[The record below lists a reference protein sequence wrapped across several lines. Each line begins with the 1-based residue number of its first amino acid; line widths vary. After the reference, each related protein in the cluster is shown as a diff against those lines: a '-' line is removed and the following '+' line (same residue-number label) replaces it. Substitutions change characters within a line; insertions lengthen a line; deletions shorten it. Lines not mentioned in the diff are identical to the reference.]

1 MAEKVTLVTSEG
13 EEVEVDKEIAIKS
26 VLIKSMIDDSSA
38 DESIPLPNVKKAILD
53 KVIEF
58 CNYIRDNPSPE
69 IEKPLKTANM
79 SEIVA
84 PWFVKFV
91 DLEKEVL
98 FEIIL
103 AANFLDIKPLLE
115 LSCAKVASLI
125 KGKSIPEIRSYFDI
139 ENDFTPE
146 EEQQIME
153 ENKWAEEAF

>member
-1 MAEKVTLVTSEG
+1 MAEKVKLVTSEG
-13 EEVEVDKEIAIKS
+13 EEVEVDKEVAIKS
-26 VLIKSMIDDSSA
+26 VLIKSMIDDSGT

-58 CNYIRDNPSPE
+58 CKYIKENPAPE
-69 IEKPLKTANM
+69 IEKPLKTTNM
-79 SEIVA
+79 GDVVA
-84 PWFVKFV
+84 PWFANFV
-91 DLEKEVL
+91 DIEQEML
-98 FEIIL
+98 FETIL
-103 AANFLDIKPLLE
+103 AANYLDIKPLLE

-125 KGKSIPEIRSYFDI
+125 KGKSVQEIRKYFNI